1 MSVSSWSSAQVLQ
14 VASLVLA
21 LWFVEGVLVDA
32 SGLFN
37 LCVNDA
43 PLAKSLL
50 SDLLFTGA
58 LLALLLLALLFV
70 AVARSD
76 ARRWFALAFLFL
88 WWYGT
93 FLAIQIATAAIG
105 DTACHRR
112 HQPNAVSGHFGF
124 FVFWNLSALW
134 LLRAALDASVDV
146 NYVAAPDLLRRAL
159 RSQRVVHQALAV
171 AAAVLLLCS
180 ALTLFR
186 TWYLGYHTLRQC
198 VLGAAVAVVNH
209 YLVANVLDHLFY
221 ARTGA
226 AFSWARTW
234 SLRTVGVYLAVGI
247 VLDWLVSAR
256 SSLDVGVVLALAS
269 AGAVCVFTLPAPSSS
284 TVRTAATKKAN

>member
-1 MSVSSWSSAQVLQ
+1 MSESSSWSSAQVLQ
-14 VASLVLA
+14 VVSLVLA

-43 PLAKSLL
+43 PLDKSLL
-50 SDLLFTGA
+50 SDLLFYGA
-58 LLALLLLALLFV
+58 LLALLLLATLFV
-70 AVARSD
+70 GVARSD
-76 ARRWFALAFLFL
+76 AKRWFALAFLFL

-93 FLAIQIATAAIG
+93 FLAIQIASAAIG

-112 HQPNAVSGHFGF
+112 HKHNAVSGHFGF

-134 LLRAALDASVDV
+134 LLRAALDAAVDV

-159 RSQRVVHQALAV
+159 RSPRVVHKALA
-171 AAAVLLLCS
+171 AAAAGLLLCS
-180 ALTLFR
+180 AVTLFR

-198 VLGAAVAVVNH
+198 VLGAAVAVGSH

-234 SLRTVGVYLAVGI
+234 SLRTVGAFLVVGV
-247 VLDWLVSAR
+247 VLDWLVSAQ

-269 AGAVCVFTLPAPSSS
+269 AGAVCVFTLPA
-284 TVRTAATKKAN
+284 RTAAPKKKAN